1 MRHDQVYR
9 PRLPK
14 DQIQKELADGAGTQF
29 DPHLT
34 RLFLSEFLSE
44 ELG

>member
-9 PRLPK
+9 SRLSP

-34 RLFLSEFLSE
+34 RLFLSEFLVE
-44 ELG
+44 EMG